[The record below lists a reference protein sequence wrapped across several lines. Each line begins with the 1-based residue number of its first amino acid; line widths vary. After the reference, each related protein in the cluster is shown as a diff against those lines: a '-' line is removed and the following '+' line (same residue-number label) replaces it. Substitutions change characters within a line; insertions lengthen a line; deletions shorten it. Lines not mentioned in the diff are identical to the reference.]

1 MSKLSLA
8 DINEQGIGCS
18 AELYKHAFYNERDK
32 ATCSVVATGAS
43 DESLVFNMV

>member
-18 AELYKHAFYNERDK
+18 AQLYKHAFDNERDK

-43 DESLVFNMV
+43 DDALLFNML